1 MKGQLAPGA
10 NIHYHGGFR
19 KTLPYLS
26 SVGPTLTSSPDGAA
40 TTPHDSQGQYLA
52 RVLQQQTI
60 SIRGA
65 RTHNLKNIDLD
76 IPRNQLVVITGLSGS
91 GKSSLAFDTLYA
103 EGQRRYVES
112 LSTYARQFL
121 QLMDKP
127 DVDVIEG
134 LSPAISIEQKATS
147 HNPRS
152 TVGTVTEIHDY
163 LRLLFARAGTPYCPD
178 HGLALQS
185 QTVSQ
190 MVDAVLALPMDTR
203 LLILAP
209 VAREKKGE
217 FLDVFAEMQAQGY
230 VRFRVNGK
238 TYEFDDLP
246 TLKKTEKHDIDV
258 VIDRIKVRP
267 ELQQRLAESF
277 EAALRLANGRAIA
290 LEMEN
295 TSNGEIVENNSASRS
310 ASEGYR
316 PKEHLF
322 NAKFAC
328 PVCSYSISELEPRLF
343 SFNSPVGAC
352 PSCDGLGQQ
361 DFFDPARVVAF
372 PTLSLA
378 SGAIKGWDRRNSY
391 YFSMLE
397 SLAKHYKFDIDAAF
411 ESLPETVQQAILQ
424 GSGEEEIKFS
434 YAMDSGGARGD
445 SSVAPGKKLTK
456 KHPFEGIV
464 PNMARRYRETDSAL
478 VREDLSRYRS
488 TQHCPVCDGSRLRR
502 EARHVKIG
510 EGDQARAIFEISR
523 STLRESYAY
532 FQTLTMHGA
541 KGDIAAKV
549 VREIGLRLK
558 FLNDVGLNYLSLDR
572 SAETL
577 SGGESQRI
585 RLASQIGSGLTGVM
599 YVLDEPSIG
608 LHQRDNDRLI
618 DTLKHLRDI
627 GNSVLVVEHDEDMMR
642 AADHIIDMGLGAG
655 VHGGRVIAQGDFDAI
670 LSNTESLTGKY
681 LAQTLKIAVPKRR
694 TPWLPTVVAQPYKPA
709 DKGQRYVPSPAAVR
723 RAEREAQHLAT
734 QGDLQRLRVEG
745 ASGHNLKD
753 VTVDFPVGLFT
764 CVTGVSGSGK
774 STLVNDTLYAA
785 VARTLYRAH
794 DEPAPHT
801 AIEGIEHFDK
811 VINVDQSPI
820 GRTPRSNPATYTG
833 LFTPIRELMAEVT
846 TARERGYGPGRFSFN
861 VAGGRCEACQGD
873 GMVKVEMHFLPDVY
887 VPCDV
892 CAGMRYNRE
901 TLEVLYKGKNIA
913 QILNLTVEAAYEFL
927 HAVPTIARKL
937 QTLLDVG
944 LSYIKLG
951 QAATTLSGGEA
962 QRVKLALE
970 LSKRDTGRTLYILDE
985 PTTGLHFADIDLLL
999 KVLHQL
1005 RDAGNTIV
1013 VIEHNL
1019 DVIKTA
1025 DWLIDM
1031 GPEGGSGGGTVLGV
1045 GTPED
1050 IAANPASHT
1059 GRYLQRLL

>member
-1 MKGQLAPGA
+1 MAT
-10 NIHYHGGFR
+10 R
-19 KTLPYLS
+19 
-26 SVGPTLTSSPDGAA
+26 GPEDR
-40 TTPHDSQGQYLA
+40 YLA
-52 RVLQQQTI
+52 AVLRQQRI
-60 SIRGA
+60 SVRGA

-112 LSTYARQFL
+112 LSAYARQFL

-127 DVDVIEG
+127 DVDLIEG

-178 HGLALQS
+178 HNLPLQA

-190 MVDAVLALPMDTR
+190 MVDAALALPEDTK
-203 LLILAP
+203 LMILAP

-217 FLDVFAEMQAQGY
+217 FLELFADMQAQGY
-230 VRFRVNGK
+230 VRFRVGGT
-238 TYEFDDLP
+238 TYDFDNLP
-246 TLKKTEKHDIDV
+246 KLKKTEKHDIDV
-258 VIDRIKVRP
+258 VIDRVKTRARP
-267 ELQQRLAESF
+267 ADTVPAEESGDATEAAALATRTAFDQIRQRLAESF
-277 EAALRLANGRAIA
+277 EAALRLAEGRAIA
-290 LEMEN
+290 LEMD
-295 TSNGEIVENNSASRS
+295 SGV
-310 ASEGYR
+310 
-316 PKEHLF
+316 EHLF

-352 PSCDGLGQQ
+352 PTCDGLGTM

-378 SGAIKGWDRRNSY
+378 SGAIKGWDRRNGY
-391 YFSMLE
+391 YFALLE
-397 SLAKHYKFDIDAAF
+397 SLAKHYAFDIDAPF
-411 ESLPETVQQAILQ
+411 ESLPEPVRHAILY
-424 GSGEEEIKFS
+424 GSGEEDIKFS
-434 YAMDSGGARGD
+434 YVMDSGA
-445 SSVAPGKKLTK
+445 SQGKRVTK
-456 KHPFEGIV
+456 KHPFEGII
-464 PNMARRYRETDSAL
+464 PNMARRFRETDSVV
-478 VREDLSRYRS
+478 VREELSRYRS
-488 TQHCPVCDGSRLRR
+488 TQPCTDCGGTRLRR
-502 EARHVKIG
+502 EARNVKIG
-510 EGDQARAIFEISR
+510 EGDQARAIYQISHA
-523 STLRESYAY
+523 TLREAHDY
-532 FQTLTMHGA
+532 FSTLKMHGA
-541 KGDIAAKV
+541 KAEIADKV
-549 VREIGLRLK
+549 VREIGSRLK

-572 SAETL
+572 SAESL
-577 SGGESQRI
+577 SGGEAQRI

-618 DTLKHLRDI
+618 GTLKHLRDI
-627 GNSVLVVEHDEDMMR
+627 GNSVLVVEHDEDMIR
-642 AADHIIDMGLGAG
+642 AADHVIDMGPGAG
-655 VHGGRVIAQGDFDAI
+655 VHGGRVMAQGTAAEI
-670 LSNTESLTGKY
+670 EATPGSVTGQY
-681 LAQTLKIAVPKRR
+681 MSGVRSIAVPAKRHALR
-694 TPWLPTVVAQPYKPA
+694 DQKEPQV
-709 DKGQRYVPSPAAVR
+709 
-723 RAEREAQHLAT
+723 
-734 QGDLQRLRVEG
+734 LRVVG
-745 ASGHNLKD
+745 ATGNNLKGVSVD
-753 VTVDFPVGLFT
+753 VPVGLLT

-774 STLVNDTLYAA
+774 STLVNDTLYTAA
-785 VARTLYRAH
+785 AHKIHRAH
-794 DEPAPHT
+794 DEPAAHEE
-801 AIEGIEHFDK
+801 IQGLEHFDK

-833 LFTPIRELMAEVT
+833 LFTPIRELMAEVP
-846 TARERGYGPGRFSFN
+846 TARERGYGAGRFSFN

-887 VPCDV
+887 VPCDT
-892 CAGMRYNRE
+892 CRGLRYNRE
-901 TLEVLYKGKNIA
+901 TLEVLWKGRNIA
-913 QILNLTVEAAYEFL
+913 QILDMTVEAA
-927 HAVPTIARKL
+927 HAFFKDVPTIARKL
-937 QTLLDVG
+937 HTLLDVG
-944 LSYIKLG
+944 LSYIRLG

-999 KVLHQL
+999 RVLHQL

-1013 VIEHNL
+1013 IIEHNL

-1031 GPEGGSGGGTVLGV
+1031 GPEGGAGGGTVVGT
-1045 GTPED
+1045 GTPEEL
-1050 IAANPASHT
+1050 AANPDSFT
-1059 GRYLQRLL
+1059 GRYLARLLPSA